1 MSVLF
6 GLVVAGNGPTSSAF
20 IPVQEWV
27 PMQHDRFIAD
37 TEANMGYIVHNDG
50 SYTEFRIGSGQQKTV
65 HYMGI
70 TYDASTPLAH
80 WEVKSTT
87 IQTDHGTFGPT
98 GFFLRL
104 YQNGTEYTS
113 YGIHSTGNIN
123 DILAGNDRY
132 KSMGCLL
139 VSNTVLDLLK
149 KTYELNG
156 DDLDV
161 VTVFGLSDMLAS
173 NVNM

>member
-6 GLVVAGNGPTSSAF
+6 GFVVATTPAASPAF

-37 TEANMGYIVHNDG
+37 TEANMGYIVHDDG
-50 SYTEFRIGSGQQKTV
+50 SYTAFRIGSGQQKTV

-70 TYDASTPLAH
+70 TYDAATPLAH

-87 IQTDHGTFGPT
+87 IQTDRGTFGPT

-104 YQNGTEYTS
+104 YENGKDYTS

-132 KSMGCLL
+132 KSMGCIL
-139 VSNTVLDLLK
+139 VSNQVLNLLA
-149 KTYELNG
+149 KTYELN
-156 DDLDV
+156 DHDLDV
-161 VTVFGLSDMLAS
+161 VTVFGLSDLLAS
-173 NVNM
+173 ATNM